1 MLQRFGTIFLTRKKR
16 CSDGSQI
23 SEVDDETAL
32 KVSGPFA
39 WNKLY
44 QRELFAEIRYPESR
58 VFEDLAV
65 THKLIFAAK
74 RIVVLPDALY
84 CYRDRKDS
92 LSQFASAEKK
102 RDGFLSALSFTE
114 NLIAH
119 GIAKDV

>member
-1 MLQRFGTIFLTRKKR
+1 M
-16 CSDGSQI
+16 
-23 SEVDDETAL
+23 DDETAL
-32 KVSGPFA
+32 KVSGLFA